1 MIIDFH
7 THTFPDKIAA
17 AAVEK
22 LMHASHTRAF
32 TDGTAAE
39 LQKSRIAAGIDRC
52 VVLPVA
58 TSERQV
64 PHINDAAIRM
74 NESAKQTGLYSLGT
88 MHPDFEGW
96 HEELGRLAAAGIRGV
111 KLHPPYQQ
119 MDIDDPRYLRVL
131 TRAGE
136 LGLFVVIHAGLDVGL
151 PGDTSA
157 VPEKTARAL
166 RQTGPVTMVCAHMGG
181 WRCWEKA
188 ADLLAPMGVLID
200 TAFSIGCMTPAQG
213 DNTWKQDEL
222 QMLDDSAALRLIRL
236 FGKDRVLFGT
246 DSPWADQQADLQ
258 HFLSLPLSPD
268 EQKAILSE
276 NAARLMGWQDLEAK

>member
-1 MIIDFH
+1 MITDFH

-32 TDGTAAE
+32 TDGTAIE
-39 LQKSRIAAGIDRC
+39 LQKSRISAGIDRC

-74 NESAKQTGLYSLGT
+74 NESAAQTGLYSLGA
-88 MHPDFEGW
+88 MHPDFEAW
-96 HEELGRLAAAGIRGV
+96 HEELGRLAAAGIRGI
-111 KLHPPYQQ
+111 KLHPPYQHT
-119 MDIDDPRYLRVL
+119 DIDDPRYLRVL

-157 VPEKTARAL
+157 VPEKTSRAL
-166 RQTGPVTMVCAHMGG
+166 RLAGPVTMVCAHMGG
-181 WRCWEKA
+181 WRCWEEA
-188 ADLLAPMGVLID
+188 VDLLAPMGVLID
-200 TAFSIGCMTPAQG
+200 TAFSIGRMTPAQG
-213 DNTWKQDEL
+213 DDTWKQDEL
-222 QMLDDSAALRLIRL
+222 QMLDDSDTLRLIRL

-246 DSPWADQQADLQ
+246 DSPWADQQAELQ

-268 EQKAILSE
+268 EQKAILSD
-276 NAARLMGWQDLEAK
+276 NAARLMGWQDSER